1 MRQDQWVG
9 LANTLI
15 ERLKSQNFLVGRDI
29 SLPDG
34 TQVHQPPEVRYLTLP
49 GLDYLDVRTQRIVA
63 LRWPLI
69 EALADALTERGKLNG
84 REIRAVMD
92 AAMTAPGLRV
102 AMQRPRRP
110 ART

>member
-1 MRQDQWVG
+1 MRWQGSSRRSAHPRRTRDGDADVG
-9 LANTLI
+9 FHNAVEILAKL
-15 ERLKSQNFLVGRDI
+15 
-29 SLPDG
+29 DG
-34 TQVHQPPEVRYLTLP
+34 DGEAAQRH
-49 GLDYLDVRTQRIVA
+49 LDYLDVRTQRIVA